1 DAGGGTLGPSAARR
15 QRRRASQ
22 AWARWSGDAFVYD
35 LQRAVKFWIG
45 RYEKM
50 AAALGDPSIADPLAV
65 MAGHLHDLVHD
76 KVASPVDTLR
86 RNVALHSAVAAVGAR
101 LPAVPLFPAFN
112 GAAAPFVPCRGYFMG
127 DVMGGTVDTADV
139 GIVEGEVGGASDG
152 FAVREL
158 LTVDRLL
165 EGFGVRGDV
174 GATTEVCEELVV
186 EEIVQEGLEEE
197 PEDAQYLG
205 EVGGRG
211 PTAMGQGGVFG
222 VLSDDVDELSVDG
235 TVPTAP
241 ASDADEFEEEELE
254 AHVHDAGAD
263 GQKLAVVQ
271 SHGDVGAGGGL
282 SDGEPAGRDGA
293 VAGIEGTTRFFDW
306 LDDEALFGPN
316 GPVEKAHVLDRA
328 SLDAL
333 AAASTMQCDAVEV
346 LRWCALGRVKD
357 DHAAERDEGTDKGMD
372 MDEFTQ
378 AVRAE
383 AQGADGASGALM

>member
-1 DAGGGTLGPSAARR
+1 DAGGGALGPSAARR

-22 AWARWSGDAFVYD
+22 AWARWSGDVLVYD
-35 LQRAVKFWIG
+35 LQRAVKFWRG
-45 RYEKM
+45 RYEKL
-50 AAALGDPSIADPLAV
+50 AAALGDPSIADRLAV
-65 MAGHLHDLVHD
+65 VAGHLHDLVHD

-86 RNVALHSAVAAVGAR
+86 RNVALHSAVVSLPLAAALAAALRRAQKGAR
-101 LPAVPLFPAFN
+101 LPAVPRSPALN

-127 DVMGGTVDTADV
+127 GVTGGTGDSADV
-139 GIVEGEVGGASDG
+139 GIVKGEVGGASDG

-165 EGFGVRGDV
+165 EGLGVRGDM
-174 GATTEVCEELVV
+174 GATTEEEL
-186 EEIVQEGLEEE
+186 
-197 PEDAQYLG
+197 EDAQYLG
-205 EVGGRG
+205 EVGGHG
-211 PTAMGQGGVFG
+211 PTALGQGGVFG
-222 VLSDDVDELSVDG
+222 VLSDGVDEFSVDG

-241 ASDADEFEEEELE
+241 ASDAEEFEEEELE
-254 AHVHDAGAD
+254 AHVHDDSAD

-293 VAGIEGTTRFFDW
+293 VEGIEGTTRFFDW

-316 GPVEKAHVLDRA
+316 GLVEKAHFLDRA

-333 AAASTMQCDAVEV
+333 AAASSMQCDAVEV
-346 LRWCALGRVKD
+346 LRWRALDRVKD
-357 DHAAERDEGTDKGMD
+357 DHAAQRDGGTDKGMD
-372 MDEFTQ
+372 MDEFMQ

-383 AQGADGASGALM
+383 AQGADGASGVLM